1 MNCINKIITILV
13 ILSIQIQVSEQA
25 KINTRLFGKALSRWN
40 PKSLLK
46 PRTGPIPRLVVQG
59 SLFDS
64 INSFWINIIFSLND
78 AFTDIQWH
86 DINEKAVRSE
96 IIHIFINGHSI
107 YDEAA
112 FYELYVT
119 GQINSKQGLDQFI
132 QERVPGFSGKVTKYR
147 FLDRL
152 RSSAKFP
159 HLSRK

>member
-25 KINTRLFGKALSRWN
+25 KINNRLFGKALARWIL
-40 PKSLLK
+40 KSDWYPDLIVL
-46 PRTGPIPRLVVQG
+46 G

-64 INSFWINIIFSLND
+64 LNSLWFNIIFSLND

-96 IIHIFINGHSI
+96 IIHIFIHGHSI

-119 GQINSKQGLDQFI
+119 GQITSKQGLDRFI

-159 HLSRK
+159 HLSRNSNMDS